1 MAKQTLNYSFN
12 NSVISLEDNTITEYG
27 KKDVKVYVLSEILS
41 KFEGEGKL
49 VDLTIKESSEIE
61 PDEHE
66 GLE

>member
-1 MAKQTLNYSFN
+1 MAKQTLNYSFT

-27 KKDVKVYVLSEILS
+27 KKDVKVYVLSDILS

>member
-1 MAKQTLNYSFN
+1 MAKQTLNYAFKN
-12 NSVISLEDNTITEYG
+12 AVISLEDNTITEYG
-27 KKDVKVYVLSEILS
+27 KEDIKVYTLSDVLS

>member
-27 KKDVKVYVLSEILS
+27 KKDVKVYVLSDILS